1 MYYYGRGLPQNYTE
15 ALQSFARAAKAGNS
29 DGMYNAGLMHKEG
42 RGTVANVTEVR
53 KTPSWPSSWANFSLS

>member
-42 RGTVANVTEVR
+42 RGTAANVTEVR
-53 KTPSWPSSWANFSLS
+53 KLATFSHMHIS